1 MNISRLS
8 INIGILMILLGGI
21 SYVASGAASFTALI
35 PAFFGIAFG
44 GLGMLGKRSESMRK
58 HAMHAAL
65 LLAILGLGGSF
76 GGLMALFGMIGGESP
91 ERLNAVIAQAVMA
104 VLCIFFL
111 VAGVRSFIEARKAR
125 ESGSAA

>member
-1 MNISRLS
+1 MNIPKLS
-8 INIGILMILLGGI
+8 INIGIIMILLGGI
-21 SYVASGAASFTALI
+21 AYVASGAASITALI

-44 GLGMLGKRSESMRK
+44 ALGILGKRSEAMRK

-76 GGLMALFGMIGGESP
+76 GGLISLFSMLGGETP

-104 VLCIFFL
+104 ALCMLFL
-111 VAGVRSFIEARKAR
+111 VAGIRSFIEARKAR
-125 ESGSAA
+125 ESETA